1 MDLPCEPN
9 RVFVEPRWWRFSQ
22 RVLLA
27 RRIGDRVLVIFDYM
41 EFPNGRPAQNLVA
54 YDLHQQELWRAES
67 PEGGGA
73 DAYVNFISESPLT
86 AWNFAC
92 YACTIDPET
101 GRLIE
106 KQFTK

>member
-1 MDLPCEPN
+1 MD
-9 RVFVEPRWWRFSQ
+9 
-22 RVLLA
+22 
-27 RRIGDRVLVIFDYM
+27 
-41 EFPNGRPAQNLVA
+41 FPNGRPAQNLVA
-54 YDLHQQELWRAES
+54 YDLHQSELWRAEN

-73 DAYVNFISESPLT
+73 DAYVNFLSENPLT

-92 YACTIDPET
+92 YVCTIDPGT